1 MRPEFEEALLQ
12 DLGRNKN
19 ASVAEIKMVEA
30 AAAHDLK
37 HLKSYM
43 RDVSEETELMLAP
56 ASTYVRYEP
65 MGVVAIYSAWNYPVM
80 TALKPLVQSL
90 TTGNAVIL
98 KPSEIAAATSAV
110 IKKFIDRYFD
120 SEFVRCI
127 EGGIDVAVELN

>member
-1 MRPEFEEALLQ
+1 MSKSA
-12 DLGRNKN
+12 
-19 ASVAEIKMVEA
+19 AE
-30 AAAHDLK
+30 HDLK
-37 HLKSYM
+37 HLKHYM
-43 RDVSEETELMLAP
+43 KDIVENTELLMAP
-56 ASTYVRYEP
+56 GKTVIRYEP
-65 MGVVAIYSAWNYPVM
+65 MGVVAIFSAWNYPVM

-98 KPSEIAAATSAV
+98 KPSEIASMTSAV